1 MDMAIRVR
9 HAVPSHARSYASH
22 VLWIMFAINFLNY
35 MDRFILPSVL
45 SSIQKEF
52 HITDFQSGLLATA
65 FTLVYAV
72 AALPFGLWADRGIRK
87 NVVAVGVGLW
97 SLATLVTGTAVNFLS
112 LFAARAAV
120 GVGEAGYY
128 PAGTSLLVDYFP
140 KEKRAW
146 MLGVWNVG
154 ASLGVAVGFAAG
166 GVIADRWGWRWAFY
180 FTAIPGAVCALLA
193 FRMREPVRGGEA
205 AEPRTGMSAER
216 SGSVSAPAEAAPPYM
231 TALRRVLAVRTMRF
245 AVVAQTMNFFV
256 IGAAVLWF
264 PTLLQRRFQ
273 MSEGT
278 AGLISGGVLVL
289 AGIAGTLGGGW
300 LADRLLPRFPSA
312 RLLVTACAF
321 LLSAPLLV
329 FSLLANS
336 LVVLLPLFFLA
347 GTCLQAYNGPM
358 SALMQDVMRPELRAV
373 AVAVSLVAAHVLGDA
388 FSPSLVGGLSDLIGA
403 GHADT
408 LGHHLTDAL
417 GFTLPPVILAA
428 GVVCLLGLRHVERDT
443 RAAERAYGT

>member
-1 MDMAIRVR
+1 MDIAFRAR
-9 HAVPSHARSYASH
+9 HAAPSHARSYASH

-35 MDRFILPSVL
+35 MDRFILPSAL
-45 SSIQKEF
+45 SNIQKEF
-52 HITDFQSGLLATA
+52 HNSDFQSGLLATA

-97 SLATLVTGTAVNFLS
+97 SLATLLTGAAANFLA

-128 PAGTSLLVDYFP
+128 PAGTSLLVDFFP

-166 GVIADRWGWRWAFY
+166 GVIADHWGWRWAFY
-180 FTAIPGAVCALLA
+180 FTVIPGAVCTLLA
-193 FRMREPVRGGEA
+193 FRIREPRRGGETV
-205 AEPRTGMSAER
+205 EPART
-216 SGSVSAPAEAAPPYM
+216 PAMTAPPYL
-231 TALRRVLAVRTMRF
+231 TAVRRVLEVRSMRF
-245 AVVAQTMNFFV
+245 AVAAQTLNFFV
-256 IGAAVLWF
+256 LGAAVLWF

-273 MSEGT
+273 MSSGT

-312 RLLVTACAF
+312 RLLVTAWAF

-329 FSLLANS
+329 FSLLAGS
-336 LVVLLPLFFLA
+336 LAVLLPLFFLA

-358 SALMQDVMRPELRAV
+358 SALMQDVVRPELRAV
-373 AVAVSLVAAHVLGDA
+373 AVAVSLVTAHVLGDA

-428 GVVCLLGLRHVERDT
+428 GIVCLLGLRHVQRDT
-443 RAAERAYGT
+443 RTAEGAYGT